1 MPKKPTSPT
10 PIPKGYAV
18 SSHTHAD
25 TRPNITTASLDD
37 R

>member
-1 MPKKPTSPT
+1 MPRKPTT
-10 PIPKGYAV
+10 PIPI

-25 TRPNITTASLDD
+25 TRLNISAGSNDD

>member
-1 MPKKPTSPT
+1 MPKKPTTPT
-10 PIPKGYAV
+10 PI

-25 TRPNITTASLDD
+25 TRPNIPTEGRHD

>member
-10 PIPKGYAV
+10 PI

-25 TRPNITTASLDD
+25 TRPNIPTEELQ
-37 R
+37 

>member
-1 MPKKPTSPT
+1 MPKKPST
-10 PIPKGYAV
+10 PI

-25 TRPNITTASLDD
+25 TRHNIQTENRDV